1 MDKSGFWSARLS
13 SSVQCIQCGEGNYGV
28 TNFREQLWGALERR
42 LQTRTCHASVSDAL
56 GRTVKNSETES
67 KIARRGTILL
77 LYWWTSARVCSW
89 HKYLLFMFWSV
100 HKVTWLFLLILFLVF
115 CTPHT
120 PLSFPRLL
128 LFLTFFPSSPS
139 PLVLSISPTRLIVHK
154 LCGIQRLM
162 WGCMC
167 VRREE
172 KESNKKN
179 YSSKLGKLQCCF
191 DFSGIK
197 VKEEL
202 FVLGICSVQWKKK
215 RLLSTSRTE
224 DRNTSR
230 GAVFRQQVG
239 GIVSLFTE

>member
-162 WGCMC
+162 CGCMC

-172 KESNKKN
+172 KESNKKTTVQSWESYN
-179 YSSKLGKLQCCF
+179 AALT
-191 DFSGIK
+191 
-197 VKEEL
+197 
-202 FVLGICSVQWKKK
+202 SV
-215 RLLSTSRTE
+215 
-224 DRNTSR
+224 
-230 GAVFRQQVG
+230 G
-239 GIVSLFTE
+239 

>member
-1 MDKSGFWSARLS
+1 MLLCLAVRQTSLGFGLPDCPRLS
-13 SSVQCIQCGEGNYGV
+13 SVFSVGGNYGV
-28 TNFREQLWGALERR
+28 TNFREQLWDALERR

-67 KIARRGTILL
+67 EIARRGTSLL

-100 HKVTWLFLLILFLVF
+100 HKVTWLYLLILFLVF

-128 LFLTFFPSSPS
+128 LFLAFFPSSPS
-139 PLVLSISPTRLIVHK
+139 PLVPSISPTRLIVHK

-172 KESNKKN
+172 KESNKKTTVQSWEN
-179 YSSKLGKLQCCF
+179 YNAALT
-191 DFSGIK
+191 
-197 VKEEL
+197 
-202 FVLGICSVQWKKK
+202 SV
-215 RLLSTSRTE
+215 
-224 DRNTSR
+224 
-230 GAVFRQQVG
+230 G
-239 GIVSLFTE
+239 